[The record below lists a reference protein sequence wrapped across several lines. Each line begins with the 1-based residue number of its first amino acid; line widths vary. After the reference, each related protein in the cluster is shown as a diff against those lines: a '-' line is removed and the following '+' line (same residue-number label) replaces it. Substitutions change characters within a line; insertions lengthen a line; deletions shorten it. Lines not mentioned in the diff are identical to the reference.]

1 VVVSVLVVVGVWLWV
16 FVGVVVWVLMLVLFL
31 KSSGRTAACFC
42 LLFLKKRKR
51 WCSAQVVVLDLSDIS
66 SSPPFFFQQVN
77 KIIIRHRIRTE
88 YKIAYPYLYNSRPRS
103 VRIGKHHNPSTMYLK
118 PEDPDLPT
126 FHFNPVINPIPA
138 PKRDFVRC
146 SWHVVDGSHPSLWW
160 LDVFE

>member
-1 VVVSVLVVVGVWLWV
+1 MLVIFLKVVVVLLLVSVC
-16 FVGVVVWVLMLVLFL
+16 
-31 KSSGRTAACFC
+31 CF
-42 LLFLKKRKR
+42 KKKEKR

-146 SWHVVDGSHPSLWW
+146 Y
-160 LDVFE
+160 

>member
-1 VVVSVLVVVGVWLWV
+1 LLVWVLLCGCCCWSFFKKVVVVSVLVVVGVWLWV
-16 FVGVVVWVLMLVLFL
+16 FVGVVVWVLMLVIFL
-31 KSSGRTAACFC
+31 T
-42 LLFLKKRKR
+42 
-51 WCSAQVVVLDLSDIS
+51 VVVLDLSDIS
-66 SSPPFFFQQVN
+66 SFMSSFPPFPPFFFQQVN

-138 PKRDFVRC
+138 PKRDFVRRY
-146 SWHVVDGSHPSLWW
+146 
-160 LDVFE
+160 